1 MFDFN
6 PQLDVRGTFLDI
18 SKAFDKV
25 WYEALML
32 KLQTYG
38 INGKLLNL
46 MHDYLRSRQQRVV
59 LNRQTSSGEKVLA
72 RVPQGFVLGSLLFL
86 IYIND
91 IPEGIKSI
99 GKIFADDTLL
109 FSIVQK
115 NELSQNNLR
124 KR

>member
-1 MFDFN
+1 
-6 PQLDVRGTFLDI
+6 
-18 SKAFDKV
+18 
-25 WYEALML
+25 
-32 KLQTYG
+32 
-38 INGKLLNL
+38 

-59 LNRQTSSGEKVLA
+59 LNGQTSSGEKVLA

-86 IYIND
+86 IYVND
-91 IPEGIKSI
+91 ISEGIKSI

>member
-1 MFDFN
+1 
-6 PQLDVRGTFLDI
+6 
-18 SKAFDKV
+18 
-25 WYEALML
+25 
-32 KLQTYG
+32 
-38 INGKLLNL
+38 

-59 LNRQTSSGEKVLA
+59 LNGQTSSGEKVLA

-86 IYIND
+86 IYVND